1 MFVIGTAGH
10 VDHGKSSLVRALTGI
25 NPDRLREEQLREMT
39 IDLGFAWVT
48 LPSGRD
54 VSIVDVPGHEDFI
67 KNMLA
72 GVGGIDLALLV
83 VAADE
88 AVMPQ
93 TREHLA
99 ILDLMRIPRGV
110 VALTKADLIEDPD
123 WLDLVAEEVREA
135 IAHSTLASAPIVP
148 VSVVSGQGLEYLL
161 TTIDRLLD
169 EAKPRPDLGL
179 PRLPIDRVFSIAGFG
194 TVVTGTLTGGHLDIG
209 DTVAI
214 VPGDRAA
221 RIRGLQSHKTK
232 VQRATPGMRV
242 AANLTGVTVDDLSRG
257 QVITVPGA
265 LAPTT
270 LVDVYLQ
277 VVRDAP
283 WPVRHSMPVE
293 FFTGAASAGGRIR
306 LLERDELEAGEE
318 GWAQVQ
324 LSDPI
329 AVARRD
335 RFVVRMP
342 SPSVTLGGGEIVD
355 AHPVRRHRRN
365 DAEVVRRLQS
375 LYEGDAAGTLLA
387 LLNQGT
393 PLGAA
398 EVVRR
403 SQLEEEAA
411 ESALRELLATG
422 EVLAL
427 SDRPEGQPLASWSG
441 LLMSRQDWDN
451 VLERASLLL
460 AQFHSAQPLR
470 AGMSREE
477 FRSRLVLVDEW
488 GNALI
493 ERAQAEG
500 RLVLVGDIVALPG
513 HRVELSAEQE
523 NKIDKLMDLFH
534 TTPYTPPGWGEVEAA
549 LGADLSQYLVESG
562 RLVRLGDAVVFEAAV
577 LEDMVARLRQS
588 VGSGGTFTV
597 AQARDIFGTSRKYI
611 VAFLEELDRRRITRR
626 LGDERVLR

>member
-10 VDHGKSSLVRALTGI
+10 VDHGKSTLVQALTGI
-25 NPDRLREEQLREMT
+25 KADRLREEQLREMT

-54 VSIVDVPGHEDFI
+54 VSLVDVPGHEDFI

-123 WLDLVAEEVREA
+123 WLDLVVEEVREA
-135 IAHSTLASAPIVP
+135 IAHSTLANAPIVP
-148 VSVVSGQGLEYLL
+148 VSAVSGQGLEQLL

-179 PRLPIDRVFSIAGFG
+179 PRMPIDRVFSIAGFG

-214 VPGDRAA
+214 VPGDRVA
-221 RIRGLQSHKTK
+221 RIRGLQSHKTQ

-242 AANLTGVTVDDLSRG
+242 AANLTGVNVDDLSRG
-257 QVITVPGA
+257 QVITSPGT
-265 LAPTT
+265 LSPTT

-277 VVRDAP
+277 VIRDAP
-283 WPVRHSMPVE
+283 WPVSHSMSVE
-293 FFTGAASAGGRIR
+293 FFTGAASSGGRVR
-306 LLERDELEAGEE
+306 LLERDKLEAGEE

-324 LSDPI
+324 LFDPI

-335 RFVVRMP
+335 RFVIRMP
-342 SPSVTLGGGEIVD
+342 SPSATLGGGEIVD

-365 DAEVVRRLQS
+365 DTAVIRRLHA

-393 PLGAA
+393 PLAAA

-411 ESALRELLATG
+411 ESALRELLVTG
-422 EVLAL
+422 EVLTL
-427 SDRPEGQPLASWSG
+427 SDRPEGQPLARWSG
-441 LLMSRQDWDN
+441 QLISRQDWDS

-460 AQFHSAQPLR
+460 AQFHAAQPLR

-477 FRSRLVLVDEW
+477 FRSRLGLVSEW

-493 ERAQAEG
+493 ERAQHEG
-500 RLVLVGDIVALPG
+500 RLELVGDVVALPG
-513 HRVELSAEQE
+513 HRVELSTEQE
-523 NKIDKLMDLFH
+523 EKIDRLMDLFH
-534 TTPYTPPGWGEVEAA
+534 AAPYTPPGWNEVEAA
-549 LGADLSQYLVESG
+549 VGADLAQYLVESG
-562 RLVRLGDAVVFEAAV
+562 RLVRLGEAVVFEADV
-577 LEDMVARLRQS
+577 IEDMVARLRQA

>member
-398 EVVRR
+398 GVVRR

-477 FRSRLVLVDEW
+477 FRSRLVLVNEW

-534 TTPYTPPGWGEVEAA
+534 ATPYTPPGWGEVEAA

>member
-1 MFVIGTAGH
+1 VFVIGTAGH

-148 VSVVSGQGLEYLL
+148 VSVVSGQGLAHLL

-277 VVRDAP
+277 VIRDAP

-398 EVVRR
+398 GVVRR

-477 FRSRLVLVDEW
+477 FRSRLGLVNEW

-534 TTPYTPPGWGEVEAA
+534 ATPYTPPGWGEVEAA
-549 LGADLSQYLVESG
+549 LGADLSQYLVETG

>member
-477 FRSRLVLVDEW
+477 FRSRLGLVNEW

-534 TTPYTPPGWGEVEAA
+534 ATPYTPPGWGEVEAA

>member
-1 MFVIGTAGH
+1 M
-10 VDHGKSSLVRALTGI
+10 
-25 NPDRLREEQLREMT
+25 
-39 IDLGFAWVT
+39 
-48 LPSGRD
+48 
-54 VSIVDVPGHEDFI
+54 
-67 KNMLA
+67 
-72 GVGGIDLALLV
+72 
-83 VAADE
+83 
-88 AVMPQ
+88 
-93 TREHLA
+93 
-99 ILDLMRIPRGV
+99 
-110 VALTKADLIEDPD
+110 
-123 WLDLVAEEVREA
+123 
-135 IAHSTLASAPIVP
+135 
-148 VSVVSGQGLEYLL
+148 
-161 TTIDRLLD
+161 
-169 EAKPRPDLGL
+169 
-179 PRLPIDRVFSIAGFG
+179 PIDRVFSIAGFG

-221 RIRGLQSHKTK
+221 RIRGLQSHKIK
-232 VQRATPGMRV
+232 LQRATPGMRV

-257 QVITVPGA
+257 QVITAPGT

-277 VVRDAP
+277 VVRDVP

-293 FFTGAASAGGRIR
+293 FFTGAASSGGRIR

-324 LSDPI
+324 LFDPI
-329 AVARRD
+329 AATRRD

-365 DAEVVRRLQS
+365 DAAVVRRLKA

-393 PLGAA
+393 PLSAA

-411 ESALRELLATG
+411 ESAFRDLLASG

-427 SDRPEGQPLASWSG
+427 SDRPEGQPLARWTG
-441 LLMSRQDWDN
+441 LLMTRRDWDS

-460 AQFHSAQPLR
+460 EQFHAAQPLR

-477 FRSRLVLVDEW
+477 FRSRLGLVGEW
-488 GNALI
+488 GNGLI

-500 RLVLVGDIVALPG
+500 RLVPVGDVIALPS
-513 HRVELSAEQE
+513 HRVQLSTEQE
-523 NKIDKLMDLFH
+523 KKIDRLMDLFH
-534 TTPYTPPGWGEVEAA
+534 AAPYTPPGWSEVEAA
-549 LGADLSQYLVESG
+549 VGTDLAQYLVESG
-562 RLVRLGDAVVFEAAV
+562 RLVRLGDAVVFEADV
-577 LEDMVARLRQS
+577 IEDMVARLRQT
-588 VGSGGTFTV
+588 VGTGGTFTV
-597 AQARDIFGTSRKYI
+597 AQVRDIFGTSRKYI

>member
-148 VSVVSGQGLEYLL
+148 VSVVSGQGLEHLL

-242 AANLTGVTVDDLSRG
+242 AANLTGATVDDLSRG

-318 GWAQVQ
+318 GWAQVR

-477 FRSRLVLVDEW
+477 FRSRLGLVNEW

-523 NKIDKLMDLFH
+523 NKLDKLMDLFH
-534 TTPYTPPGWGEVEAA
+534 ATPYTPPGWGEVEAA

>member
-1 MFVIGTAGH
+1 
-10 VDHGKSSLVRALTGI
+10 
-25 NPDRLREEQLREMT
+25 MT

-54 VSIVDVPGHEDFI
+54 VSVVDVPGHEDFI

-161 TTIDRLLD
+161 TTID
-169 EAKPRPDLGL
+169 ACWMRPSRAPIWGYPDCPSTACSQSPGL
-179 PRLPIDRVFSIAGFG
+179 ARS
-194 TVVTGTLTGGHLDIG
+194 TGTLTGGHLDIG

-257 QVITVPGA
+257 QVITGPGA

-293 FFTGAASAGGRIR
+293 FFTGAASA
-306 LLERDELEAGEE
+306 AGVF
-318 GWAQVQ
+318 GFWA
-324 LSDPI
+324 
-329 AVARRD
+329 R
-335 RFVVRMP
+335 
-342 SPSVTLGGGEIVD
+342 
-355 AHPVRRHRRN
+355 
-365 DAEVVRRLQS
+365 
-375 LYEGDAAGTLLA
+375 
-387 LLNQGT
+387 
-393 PLGAA
+393 
-398 EVVRR
+398 
-403 SQLEEEAA
+403 
-411 ESALRELLATG
+411 
-422 EVLAL
+422 
-427 SDRPEGQPLASWSG
+427 
-441 LLMSRQDWDN
+441 
-451 VLERASLLL
+451 
-460 AQFHSAQPLR
+460 
-470 AGMSREE
+470 
-477 FRSRLVLVDEW
+477 
-488 GNALI
+488 
-493 ERAQAEG
+493 
-500 RLVLVGDIVALPG
+500 
-513 HRVELSAEQE
+513 
-523 NKIDKLMDLFH
+523 
-534 TTPYTPPGWGEVEAA
+534 
-549 LGADLSQYLVESG
+549 
-562 RLVRLGDAVVFEAAV
+562 
-577 LEDMVARLRQS
+577 
-588 VGSGGTFTV
+588 
-597 AQARDIFGTSRKYI
+597 
-611 VAFLEELDRRRITRR
+611 
-626 LGDERVLR
+626 